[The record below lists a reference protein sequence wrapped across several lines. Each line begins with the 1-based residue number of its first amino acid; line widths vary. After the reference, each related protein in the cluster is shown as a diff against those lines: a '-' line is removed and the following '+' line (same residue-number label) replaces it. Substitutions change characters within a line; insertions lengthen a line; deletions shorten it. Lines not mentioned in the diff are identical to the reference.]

1 MFSSTRTSTSS
12 APTDPQ
18 TQRRAFSGGRTRRI
32 ASWTALSVLA
42 ILTSLGWSN
51 WRYIDAYLENDI
63 GPPDHSQTTPV
74 TAALN
79 QPALHL
85 AVVGDVG
92 TGGQAEYRTA
102 AVIDKLEQQSE
113 FDALLLLGDNVYD
126 NGDPSQ
132 LEATVFDPFAPVLD
146 GGTNLIAVLGNH
158 DVDGGFGDAQAAALG
173 MPGRWYT
180 TQTEPATIVAL
191 DSTQADNETQ
201 LAWLRTTL
209 ANTTTQWTIVIMHH
223 PAYSA
228 GWHGGDPAVQA
239 NFVPLFEEYGVDL
252 VLSGHDHDYQR
263 SKKINGVTYVVTG
276 AGAKL
281 RATGHDEFT
290 AISWSTHNF
299 VDLAIHQDRIDAQA
313 VDHNER
319 AIDTFTLR
327 DS

>member
-1 MFSSTRTSTSS
+1 MTT
-12 APTDPQ
+12 
-18 TQRRAFSGGRTRRI
+18 RI
-32 ASWTALSVLA
+32 ASWVALGVLA
-42 ILTSLGWSN
+42 VLTSLGWSN
-51 WRYIDAYLENDI
+51 RHYIDAYLENDI
-63 GPPDHSQTTPV
+63 GAPDQSQTTPV

-79 QPALHL
+79 RPDLRL

-102 AVIDKLEQQSE
+102 AVMDNLEQHAE

-132 LEATVFDPFAPVLD
+132 LQAKVFDPFAPVLD
-146 GGTNLIAVLGNH
+146 GDTDLIAVLGNH
-158 DVDGGFGDAQAAALG
+158 DVDDGFGDAQAAALG

-180 TQTEPATIVAL
+180 TETETATIIAL
-191 DSTQADNETQ
+191 DSNQADNEAQ
-201 LAWLRTTL
+201 QAWLRTTL
-209 ANTTTQWTIVIMHH
+209 ANTATPWTIVIMHH

-228 GWHGGDPAVQA
+228 GWHGSDPAVQA
-239 NFVPLFEEYGVDL
+239 NFVPLFEEHGVDL
-252 VLSGHDHDYQR
+252 VFSGHDHDYQR
-263 SKKINGVTYVVTG
+263 SNEINGVTYIVTG

-281 RATGHDEFT
+281 RATGQEEFT

-313 VDHNER
+313 VDHNGQ

-327 DS
+327 AG